1 MNLPDKNSGKKN
13 YFKDFF
19 KQWVDYLTIR
29 KFKVDNEKNEITY
42 EFPKNYGVEERHD
55 FYIKLNKKNGWGGS
69 GGVDSVIIAYDAML
83 GCKNNWNELILR
95 GVLHGGDNDST
106 GTICCA
112 FYGATHGFKNVPE
125 KNYICCEDYQKIR
138 KLGT

>member
-55 FYIKLNKKNGWGGS
+55 FYIKVS
-69 GGVDSVIIAYDAML
+69 
-83 GCKNNWNELILR
+83 
-95 GVLHGGDNDST
+95 
-106 GTICCA
+106 
-112 FYGATHGFKNVPE
+112 
-125 KNYICCEDYQKIR
+125 
-138 KLGT
+138 